1 MVTLSLINVTQ
12 WWWSMLLCRHN
23 CSRKIAINMD
33 LRLCQVHIQQQL
45 VGDWV
50 KLSSIKLLSLS
61 DRGHNMQ
68 Y

>member
-1 MVTLSLINVTQ
+1 
-12 WWWSMLLCRHN
+12 
-23 CSRKIAINMD
+23 MD
-33 LRLCQVHIQQQL
+33 LRLCEVHIQQQL